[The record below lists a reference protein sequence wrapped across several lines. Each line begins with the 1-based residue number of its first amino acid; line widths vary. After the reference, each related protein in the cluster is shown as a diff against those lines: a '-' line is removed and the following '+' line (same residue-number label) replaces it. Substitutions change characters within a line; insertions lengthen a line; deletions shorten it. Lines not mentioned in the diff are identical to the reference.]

1 METNITIYRGT
12 HQIGGCVTEI
22 QAGGSRIIID
32 FGSNLQANM
41 ENLKK

>member
-12 HQIGGCVTEI
+12 HQIVGCVTEI